1 MYRAIII
8 DDEKW
13 VIKSLIATIKGQEY
27 FTIIGEAYDGIS
39 GLEMIRDEKPEL
51 AFIDVRIPGMSGLE
65 VLKAAMQEGLNTLF
79 IVISGH
85 AEFAYAQKA
94 ILYNAIG
101 YCLKPF
107 SKSELFDAMEKA
119 CTLIEEHAKA
129 KSEAFMPEKSE
140 TTDSPQGVTVSN
152 KMVQKMLN
160 FIQQNYCN
168 DISIQNL
175 SDLCSINQNYAS
187 QLFSQEVGDTFSTYL
202 TNLRISRSIQLLK
215 STDLSVA
222 QIALSVGYRDYFYFA
237 KVFKK
242 STGVTPTVYRN
253 TASGIPEEDK

>member
-1 MYRAIII
+1 MYKAIII

-13 VIKSLIATIKGQEY
+13 VIKSLIATIKGQEF

-39 GLEMIRDEKPEL
+39 GLEMIRNQKPDL

-65 VLKAAMQEGLNTLF
+65 VLKAAMQEELPTLF

-119 CTLIEEHAKA
+119 YTLIEEHKKAVPPIQENPAK
-129 KSEAFMPEKSE
+129 EEPVVPVM
-140 TTDSPQGVTVSN
+140 VNN
-152 KMVQKMLN
+152 KMVQKMLE
-160 FIQQNYCN
+160 FIHQNYCN
-168 DISIQNL
+168 DISVQNL
-175 SDLCSINQNYAS
+175 ADLCNINQNYAS
-187 QLFSQEVGDTFSTYL
+187 QLF
-202 TNLRISRSIQLLK
+202 
-215 STDLSVA
+215 
-222 QIALSVGYRDYFYFA
+222 
-237 KVFKK
+237 
-242 STGVTPTVYRN
+242 
-253 TASGIPEEDK
+253 